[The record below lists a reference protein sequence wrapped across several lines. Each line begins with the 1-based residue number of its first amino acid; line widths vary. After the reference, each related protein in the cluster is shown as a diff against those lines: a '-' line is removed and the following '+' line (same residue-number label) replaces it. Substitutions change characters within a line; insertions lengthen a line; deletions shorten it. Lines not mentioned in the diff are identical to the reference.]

1 MKNNYFLEQHDVE
14 FFSTGCTLLDLAL
27 GGGIAENRMM
37 NIVGNSGSGKTLIA
51 IEACTNFL
59 LKYPEGKVW
68 YVETEAAFD
77 DGYAEALGMP
87 IDRVDFPEDIFTIED
102 LYKHME
108 KTIDDLGDRKGLY
121 VVDSLDAISDKAELE
136 REIDAGSYG
145 AAKAKKLSELLRR
158 LNARLSKNNM
168 TVIIISQVRDNINA
182 TYGKKLTRAGGK
194 ALKFYASQE
203 LWINQTGK
211 IKKVSKGIER
221 IVGTKAEA
229 KVEKNKVGMPFRSVD
244 FEILFGYGIDDLKSN
259 LEWLYKAKQLG
270 RLGEEFKDKK
280 VGNILKTILN
290 KEPEDAKLLE
300 DKVKDTVK
308 ELWMEIEESFLT
320 DRKKY

>member
-1 MKNNYFLEQHDVE
+1 MTNNYFLEQNDVE

-27 GGGIAENRMM
+27 GGGVAENRMM

-77 DGYAEALGMP
+77 EGYAEALGMP
-87 IDRVDFPEDIFTIED
+87 IDRVDFPEDIYTIED

-221 IVGTKAEA
+221 IVGTKVEA

-259 LEWLYKAKQLG
+259 LEWLYKAKQLH
-270 RLGEEFKDKK
+270 RIGEEYKDKK
-280 VGNILKTILN
+280 VGNILKSILSN
-290 KEPEDAKLLE
+290 DNDEYAEVENRIKEE
-300 DKVKDTVK
+300 VRN
-308 ELWMEIEESFLT
+308 LWFEIEESFLT

>member
-1 MKNNYFLEQHDVE
+1 MKNNYFLEQHGVE

-27 GGGIAENRMM
+27 GGGLAENRMM

-87 IDRVDFPEDIFTIED
+87 IDRVDFPEDIFTVED

-108 KTIDDLGDRKGLY
+108 KTIDDLGDAKGLY
-121 VVDSLDAISDKAELE
+121 VVDSLDAISDKEELE
-136 REIDAGSYG
+136 REIDAGSYRV
-145 AAKAKKLSELLRR
+145 AKAKKLSELLRR

-182 TYGKKLTRAGGK
+182 TYGKKLTRAGGM

-221 IVGTKAEA
+221 IVGTKVEA
-229 KVEKNKVGMPFRSVD
+229 KVEKNRVGMPFRSVD

-280 VGNILKTILN
+280 VGNILKTILS

-300 DKVKDTVK
+300 EKVKDTVK